1 MPFDPASPRA
11 APLPA
16 WLRPETID
24 ALATMAEQALRRG
37 APEPW
42 VRNLAKDYAR
52 ALHPALAAPELEEA
66 VALAMWAVRR

>member
-1 MPFDPASPRA
+1 
-11 APLPA
+11 
-16 WLRPETID
+16 
-24 ALATMAEQALRRG
+24 MAEQALRRG